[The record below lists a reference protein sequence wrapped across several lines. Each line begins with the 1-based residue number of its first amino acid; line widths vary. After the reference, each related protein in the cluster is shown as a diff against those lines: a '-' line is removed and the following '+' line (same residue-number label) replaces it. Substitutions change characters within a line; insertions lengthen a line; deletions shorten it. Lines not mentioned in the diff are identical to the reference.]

1 MGLQGK
7 PPLEPVVKGIS
18 TKSGHR
24 YAECKAIVE
33 LEVSDGNGGRKDMTI
48 QYPMQGERHLCALMH
63 EKTTTDKGFP
73 SKEYISHS
81 NMQEIS
87 AVLKDIIKDKE

>member
-7 PPLEPVVKGIS
+7 PPLEPVVKGIN

-33 LEVSDGNGGRKDMTI
+33 LEVSDGNGGRKDMI
-48 QYPMQGERHLCALMH
+48 IEYPMQGERHLCALMH
-63 EKTTTDKGFP
+63 ENKVSAKGFDI
-73 SKEYISHS
+73 KEDVSHS

-87 AVLKDIIKDKE
+87 AVLKDIIKEE